1 MRAVMEQQRDCLSSV
16 LVNLLKSVTMF
27 FKVLVR
33 GKGKKNTL
41 LFETFRFTMEVISP
55 SRIPDMTVG
64 TSTDVSDKLRVA
76 IVAVSFKS
84 VT

>member
-1 MRAVMEQQRDCLSSV
+1 
-16 LVNLLKSVTMF
+16 
-27 FKVLVR
+27 
-33 GKGKKNTL
+33 
-41 LFETFRFTMEVISP
+41 MEVISP